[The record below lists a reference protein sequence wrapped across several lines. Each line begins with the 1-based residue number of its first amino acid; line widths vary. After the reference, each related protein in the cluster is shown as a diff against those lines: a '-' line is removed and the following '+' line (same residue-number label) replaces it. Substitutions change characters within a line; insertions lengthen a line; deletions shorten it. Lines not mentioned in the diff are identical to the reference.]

1 MANDRHQTAP
11 FRFSEQFESRA
22 TTTTINTHAYILFQH
37 LGCQD
42 DEQGLEFLA
51 QQRYREGSTE
61 LIPRPFSNQV
71 AKPYT

>member
-1 MANDRHQTAP
+1 MIDIKLPLFDFPNN
-11 FRFSEQFESRA
+11 SKVEQQQK
-22 TTTTINTHAYILFQH
+22 TINTHAYILFQH

-51 QQRYREGSTE
+51 QQRYREGPTE